1 MPELTFIIAR
11 DFGRYYLRVAEQI
24 QKLVDP
30 LTDEQFWRRP
40 YAYGNSAGHLLLHL
54 TGNLSYYIGAEIAR
68 TGYVR
73 DRPREFSDPSHAPKT
88 QVIKNF
94 QEAIAMVIATLEKQ
108 SASAWPSAYTAQGM
122 EDAGD
127 RFTAF
132 LRCAAHLSHHAGQ
145 IIYLCKQMSQEEWLE
160 GVDG

>member
-1 MPELTFIIAR
+1 MPELTFVIAR

-24 QKLVDP
+24 QELVDP
-30 LTDEQFWRRP
+30 LTDEQLWRRP
-40 YAYGNSAGHLLLHL
+40 YGYGNSAGHLLLHL
-54 TGNLSYYIGAEIAR
+54 IGNLNYYIGAEIAH

-73 DRPREFSDPSHAPKT
+73 DRGLEFSDPSHPPKA

-94 QEAIAMVIATLEKQ
+94 QEAIAMVMATLERQ
-108 SASAWPSAYTAQGM
+108 SASAWPSAYTAKGM

-145 IIYLCKQMSQEEWLE
+145 IIYLCKELE
-160 GVDG
+160 LAASTAG

>member
-11 DFGRYYLRVAEQI
+11 DFVRYYQRVAEQI
-24 QKLVDP
+24 QKLVEP

-54 TGNLSYYIGAEIAR
+54 TGNLNCYIGAGIAR
-68 TGYVR
+68 SGYVR
-73 DRPREFSDPSHAPKT
+73 DRAREFNDPSRAPKVE
-88 QVIKNF
+88 VIKSF
-94 QEAIAMVIATLEKQ
+94 QAAIAMVVATLETQ
-108 SASAWPSAYTAQGM
+108 SASAWPSAFTAQGM

-127 RFTAF
+127 RFTVF

-145 IIYLCKQMSQEEWLE
+145 IIYLCKEMDASASTAAAQ
-160 GVDG
+160 